1 MSAEVFDVH
10 LLVDEMSEEVCTV
23 PDEGG
28 GQQAQELHY
37 SVREAL
43 VIEHLQQAGHG
54 AVLLHQLYHAVKLH
68 PQALSRGARQAPP
81 LPPRASLLEI
91 STLKSSS

>member
-10 LLVDEMSEEVCTV
+10 LLVDEMSEEVCAV
-23 PDEGG
+23 PDEGR
-28 GQQAQELHY
+28 GQQAQELHD

-43 VIEHLQQAGHG
+43 VVEHLQQAGHG

-68 PQALSRGARQAPP
+68 PGPSAGGRAGPAPP
-81 LPPRASLLEI
+81 SMSLPP
-91 STLKSSS
+91 

>member
-1 MSAEVFDVH
+1 MSTEVFDVH

-28 GQQAQELHY
+28 GQQAQELHD

-43 VIEHLQQAGHG
+43 VVEYLQQAGHG

-68 PQALSRGARQAPP
+68 PRGPQLGARQALP
-81 LPPRASLLEI
+81 LPP
-91 STLKSSS
+91 